1 MQAARLWNHICP
13 YTNHKCLWYQPCFFF
28 LERTTLPTILNQK
41 SKSLVGGGVTM
52 EMFKPQIL
60 GCLVSGKNSESVR
73 TVIAVSNKALYHIS
87 NKALHTPQTAKCIK
101 SCYTKLMK
109 RTQFKRIG
117 SCLLWN
123 LGFAVGCSGMNSS
136 FTLKSN
142 YFNSL
147 VPLPFLTF
155 SFF

>member
-1 MQAARLWNHICP
+1 M
-13 YTNHKCLWYQPCFFF
+13 
-28 LERTTLPTILNQK
+28 
-41 SKSLVGGGVTM
+41 SLIGRGVTM

-73 TVIAVSNKALYHIS
+73 TVIAVSNKAPYHIS

-109 RTQFKRIG
+109 RTQFKRAG

-136 FTLKSN
+136 FTLKTISTVLCLCL
-142 YFNSL
+142 F
-147 VPLPFLTF
+147 
-155 SFF
+155 